1 MTLRVR
7 YWRAALSMAA
17 VLPVGCVSTP
27 DSYPVPEQHQPFR
40 AHMSDPEYVV
50 AGARD
55 ASRFFVRDIRLD
67 AGLWRWTGAEP
78 ELEFTLSD
86 RSDRKLEYEF
96 VINEATFKHTGP
108 VTISFFVNGRLLTR
122 ERYDSPGDKKVTKI
136 VRGEWLQGRGKTR
149 VLARVENT
157 WRSPDGVIF
166 GILLK
171 RAGFVE

>member
-1 MTLRVR
+1 
-7 YWRAALSMAA
+7 MA
-17 VLPVGCVSTP
+17 CTRTP
-27 DSYPVPEQHQPFR
+27 ESYPVPEQHQPFR
-40 AHMSDPEYVV
+40 ASMSDPEYVV

-55 ASRFFVRDIRLD
+55 ASQFFVRDIRMD
-67 AGLWRWTGAEP
+67 EGLWRWTGAEP

-86 RSDRKLEYEF
+86 RSDRKLVYEF
-96 VINEATFKHTGP
+96 VINDATFKYTGP
-108 VTISFFVNGRLLTR
+108 VTISFFVNSRLLER
-122 ERYDSPGDKKVTKI
+122 KRYDSPGDKKLEKDVP
-136 VRGEWLQGRGKTR
+136 GEWLQGTANTR